1 MDELYSNAESDILT
15 FKLILDLNN
24 NWEEYK
30 KNAKYKVRDV
40 EIKEVE
46 KMLGCMDVEKGYT
59 SYICQACGEIIY
71 IPHSCKSRICTTC
84 GKRHADEWAEMINS
98 ELYAVPYRQGKRI
111 CNPYK

>member
-15 FKLILDLNN
+15 FKLILDLND

-30 KNAKYKVRDV
+30 KNDKYKVREV

-46 KMLGCMDVEKGYT
+46 KMLGCMDVEEGYT
-59 SYICQACGEIIY
+59 SYIYQECGEIIY

-84 GKRHADEWAEMINS
+84 GKRHADE
-98 ELYAVPYRQGKRI
+98 
-111 CNPYK
+111 